1 MEQGMSSTR
10 NVRHGRMYIDHVSL
24 TVCDVDRSIEFYRAL
39 GMKVLRI
46 SILGQPPKQYRNA
59 FMHGGGFLLEL
70 LPFSGPKRQGAKRRT
85 SAQNT
90 LRGSLGITHLGVRV
104 RNLDVAIERLKA
116 AGGTMTGEPVTIAR
130 GAVNIAYFDEK
141 ADHGLHYIRK
151 PTRKPWRTAM
161 FLDPDGVVVE
171 LVER

>member
-1 MEQGMSSTR
+1 MEQGMRSAR

-24 TVCDVDRSIEFYRAL
+24 TVHDVDRSIEFYKAL

-46 SILGQPPKQYRNA
+46 SVLGQPPKQYRNA
-59 FMHGGGFLLEL
+59 FMYGGGFMLALHSWDE
-70 LPFSGPKRQGAKRRT
+70 KRQSERRRT
-85 SAQNT
+85 SAQKT

-130 GAVNIAYFDEK
+130 GAVDIAYFDEK
-141 ADHGLHYIRK
+141 ADHALHYVRK
-151 PTRKPWRTAM
+151 PTRKPWRTVM
-161 FLDPDGVVVE
+161 FSDPDGVVVE

>member
-1 MEQGMSSTR
+1 MEQGMSSAR

-24 TVCDVDRSIEFYRAL
+24 TVCDVDRSIEFYKAL

-59 FMHGGGFLLEL
+59 FMYGGGFMLEL
-70 LPFSGPKRQGAKRRT
+70 LPFSGRKRQGEKRRT
-85 SAQNT
+85 SAQKT

-130 GAVNIAYFDEK
+130 GAVDIAYFDEK
-141 ADHGLHYIRK
+141 ADHALHYVRR
-151 PTRKPWRTAM
+151 PTRKPWRTVM
-161 FLDPDGVVVE
+161 FSDPDGVAVE